1 VIAALQA
8 KKDGRL
14 KTDGHQFEEEWPPVR
29 SGVHSQ
35 TTSILNTTAAPFSG
49 RSHYPS
55 HTRWITAACNN
66 GRDRARLMFGFHCR
80 KRPRDPVCDPRQK
93 RGQKRLTDFLDDLH
107 GLILRVAG
115 RGGVQLSPNL
125 GLRTILANE

>member
-1 VIAALQA
+1 MAAREIRRPLPDDINTQHH
-8 KKDGRL
+8 R
-14 KTDGHQFEEEWPPVR
+14 R
-29 SGVHSQ
+29 SLLGTQ
-35 TTSILNTTAAPFSG
+35 LD
-49 RSHYPS
+49 PS
-55 HTRWITAACNN
+55 HTRWVTAVCNN